1 MADFYLLDRA
11 GFGFQKPVKIIAND
25 PPASNTV
32 GQAVLVGDTGTG
44 TFSGYDNKV
53 AVCITAGNAAAA
65 EWSFSEAPAE
75 GWFVYDQDTSK
86 FYLYKAAA
94 WAAYE
99 ETSDLTKTLG
109 ATQQFKID
117 AATTD
122 HTGADP
128 ILEIDVDVSNG
139 SVRAIGID
147 MDVTTELGTGK
158 VMYGIELIVD
168 GMAGDHG
175 DSFIKGIALA
185 SNGTSGG
192 NIRGIEIDGNF
203 DLGIYCQ
210 SLATFNAGLQMSASE
225 LKLDA
230 DGDTSITAD
239 TDDQIDFKCA
249 NADQIILIDGKL
261 YPHTDNDI
269 DLGDSTHE
277 FKDLYIDG
285 IAYVDQLSMGGDV
298 IFETTSSK
306 ITRAIY
312 PATQGGA
319 VADGDDLEIY
329 GGAAA
334 TSSDGD
340 GGALELDG
348 GALDGAGANG
358 NVEIA
363 TNRGGVV
370 IGSGGTAISKMEYDG
385 DLNELIITTV

>member
-11 GFGFQKPVKIIAND
+11 GFGFQKPVKIIANA

-32 GQAVLVGDTGTG
+32 GQAVLVGDTGSG
-44 TFSGYDNKV
+44 TFSSFDNKI
-53 AVCITAGNAAAA
+53 AVCITAGDDAGA

-109 ATQQFKID
+109 ATQQFLID

-122 HTGADP
+122 HTGNDP
-128 ILEIDVDVSNG
+128 IFKLDVDVSNG

-175 DSFIKGIALA
+175 DSFIKGITLA

-210 SLATFNAGLQMSASE
+210 SLSTFNAGIQMSASE

-285 IAYVDQLSMGGDV
+285 ISYIDQVNVATNIYFEALGGNAHIIKPEDETSNASNLQLLGGHATAGDV
-298 IFETTSSK
+298 
-306 ITRAIY
+306 A
-312 PATQGGA
+312 
-319 VADGDDLEIY
+319 
-329 GGAAA
+329 
-334 TSSDGD
+334 
-340 GGALELDG
+340 GGALVLDG
-348 GALDGAGANG
+348 GDGIGTGANG

-363 TNRGGVV
+363 TNRGGMVF
-370 IGSGGTAISKMEYDG
+370 GTGGTAISKMEYDG